1 MIAPL
6 AFPRDVIVYNCT
18 VFGRRPAVTF
28 SPVNTAEWEDHAE
41 EDDDQDDET
50 IAMPFLDDDPDW
62 GFDDE
67 EAQPEQGDFW
77 MDSDDE
83 EDAL

>member
-6 AFPRDVIVYNCT
+6 AFPRDAIVYKRIA
-18 VFGRRPAVTF
+18 FQRPPAAAMSTE
-28 SPVNTAEWEDHAE
+28 NNAEWEDDE
-41 EDDDQDDET
+41 YDDDDRGDDAIE
-50 IAMPFLDDDPDW
+50 MPFPDDDPDW

-67 EAQPEQGDFW
+67 EVQPEQGDFW
-77 MDSDDE
+77 LDSDDE

>member
-18 VFGRRPAVTF
+18 VLSRPPAVTL
-28 SPVNTAEWEDHAE
+28 SPVNTAEW
-41 EDDDQDDET
+41 DDDEGDYRDDEE
-50 IAMPFLDDDPDW
+50 IELPFLDDDPDW

-77 MDSDDE
+77 LDSDEE